1 MYDTLIKIS
10 KMKSF
15 YVKYGIHLLDSLPSE
30 AGQFMCNVL
39 KGWSPSHP
47 TIQVWSLNSNWG
59 RLLMVW
65 GSVLCRWRESCSHL
79 NNDLVRNKRLFPGEQ
94 PSQLV
99 ALSWLQMESPRTA
112 PLPGGRPWRL
122 QPECTLVLAML
133 SQAHP
138 LWGMLSALVNQPW
151 CLHCDHLKRAVCR
164 TFSHLIFHLSF

>member
-1 MYDTLIKIS
+1 MYETLIKIS

-15 YVKYGIHLLDSLPSE
+15 YVKHGIHLLDSLPSE

-79 NNDLVRNKRLFPGEQ
+79 NNDLVRNKRLFPGQ
-94 PSQLV
+94 PAEESSHR
-99 ALSWLQMESPRTA
+99 SWWHY
-112 PLPGGRPWRL
+112 PGCKWKAHGRL
-122 QPECTLVLAML
+122 LFQVGGHEGC
-133 SQAHP
+133 S
-138 LWGMLSALVNQPW
+138 LSACW
-151 CLHCDHLKRAVCR
+151 CWPCSLRPTHCEGCSRL
-164 TFSHLIFHLSF
+164 LSISPGACTVIT